1 MSRANEAIVC
11 EQHPIP
17 TIEEI
22 FYDLHGSTV
31 FSNLD
36 LRWGIHQM
44 ELQEKS
50 LEIMF
55 VTHRIVL
62 VQETNVWDL
71 FSTGSL
77 PEGHIKMLSKAAPV
91 LQILQN
97 GLIVYRV
104 DQKEHDNKLHAVL
117 KHEKGL
123 TLNREK
129 CQFRLPKLTFSGH
142 DLSGRGIR
150 PSEEKLQL

>member
-22 FYDLHGSTV
+22 LYDLHGSTV

-36 LRWGIHQM
+36 IRWENHQM

-77 PEGHIKMLSKAAPV
+77 PEDHI
-91 LQILQN
+91 
-97 GLIVYRV
+97 
-104 DQKEHDNKLHAVL
+104 
-117 KHEKGL
+117 
-123 TLNREK
+123 
-129 CQFRLPKLTFSGH
+129 
-142 DLSGRGIR
+142 
-150 PSEEKLQL
+150 